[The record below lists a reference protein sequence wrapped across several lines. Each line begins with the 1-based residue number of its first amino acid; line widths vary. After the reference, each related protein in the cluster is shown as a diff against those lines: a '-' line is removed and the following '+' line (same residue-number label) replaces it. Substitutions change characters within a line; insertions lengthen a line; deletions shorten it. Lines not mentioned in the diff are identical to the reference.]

1 MATVTRTI
9 PQFETDD
16 LDRFESRLER
26 YLEGATARDLSL
38 LVVAALQYIEKRAEN
53 AGPET
58 FRYEGWTY
66 LNNATSAIAHVTN
79 IFKARLDK

>member
-9 PQFETDD
+9 PEFETDD

-26 YLEGATARDLSL
+26 YLEGATPRDLSL

-53 AGPET
+53 AGPEA

-66 LNNATSAIAHVTN
+66 LNNATSAIAHATN
-79 IFKARLDK
+79 IFTARLDK